1 MQVFVARQAIFNRQQ
16 HVVAYELLFRNSTNN
31 CFPDIDESVA
41 TAKLIMENQLN
52 FGTRHITAGK
62 KALINIGP
70 DSLKMD
76 LCAFLPSQDVVLELL
91 ETIEPTEENYQLCR
105 ALFHKNFVLALDDF
119 VYEPKW
125 ERFLKL
131 IKLIKFDIQITPL
144 QQIEPL
150 IKRLQKYK
158 KLKLLAEKI
167 ETIDD
172 FIIAHKMGFDYF
184 QGYFFAKPV
193 VIQQKDIDI
202 NYALALTIYAQVMKE
217 HPDIN
222 AIARLFQLDTALA
235 FKLLRLINSGVFPV
249 QKEIESLKQA
259 LVYLGHDHIKKF
271 VSLIITA
278 HVAQTKPNEL
288 IKMCIIR
295 ARFCEL
301 IAKKIAPS
309 QANSAFLTG
318 LFSLLDAILD
328 RPMEQL
334 LLRLPFPE
342 PIKDALME
350 EKNTLYYILATVKAY
365 ESGSWWAME
374 QAVVF
379 ININSDLLPK
389 FYRDA
394 LDWSNTH
401 QHN

>member
-1 MQVFVARQAIFNRQQ
+1 MQVFVARQAIFNRRQ
-16 HVVAYELLFRNSTNN
+16 HVVAYELLFRNSSDNY
-31 CFPDIDESVA
+31 FPDIDESVA

-52 FGTRHITAGK
+52 FGTRHITSGK

-105 ALFHKNFVLALDDF
+105 ALFQKNFVLALDDF

-131 IKLIKFDIQITPL
+131 VKLIKFDIQITPF

-172 FIIAHKMGFDYF
+172 FKIAHQMGFDYF

-193 VIQQKDIDI
+193 VIQQKDINI
-202 NYALALTIYAQVMKE
+202 NYALALTLYAQVMKE

-222 AIARLFQLDTALA
+222 AISRLFQLDTALA

-309 QANSAFLTG
+309 QANSAFLIG

-334 LLRLPFPE
+334 LIRLPFPE

-379 ININSDLLPK
+379 INLNSDLLPK
-389 FYRDA
+389 LYRDA
-394 LDWSNTH
+394 LDWSSTH

>member
-1 MQVFVARQAIFNRQQ
+1 MQVFVARQAIFNRRQ
-16 HVVAYELLFRNSTNN
+16 HVVAYELLFRNSTANY
-31 CFPDIDESVA
+31 FPDIEESVA

-52 FGTRHITAGK
+52 FGTRHITSGK

-144 QQIEPL
+144 QQIAPL
-150 IKRLQKYK
+150 IKKLKKYN

-167 ETIDD
+167 ETVDD
-172 FIIAHKMGFDYF
+172 FKTAHRMGFDYF

-202 NYALALTIYAQVMKE
+202 NYALALTIYAQVMKQN
-217 HPDIN
+217 PDIN

-259 LVYLGHDHIKKF
+259 LVYLGHDHIKKL

-278 HVAQTKPNEL
+278 HVAQTKPSEL
-288 IKMCIIR
+288 IKVCIIR

-301 IAKKIAPS
+301 IANRVAPS

-334 LLRLPFPE
+334 LTRLPFPDS
-342 PIKDALME
+342 IKAALMQ
-350 EKNTLYYILATVKAY
+350 EKNTLYYILETVKAY

-401 QHN
+401 QYN

>member
-1 MQVFVARQAIFNRQQ
+1 MQVFVARQAIFNRRQ
-16 HVVAYELLFRNSTNN
+16 HVVAYELLFRNSSDNY
-31 CFPDIDESVA
+31 FPDIEESVA

-52 FGTRHITAGK
+52 FGTRHITSGK

-131 IKLIKFDIQITPL
+131 VKLIKFDIQITPL

-150 IKRLQKYK
+150 IRRLQKYK
-158 KLKLLAEKI
+158 KLKLLAEKV

-172 FIIAHKMGFDYF
+172 FKIAHKMGFDYF

-193 VIQQKDIDI
+193 VIQQRDIDI

-389 FYRDA
+389 FYQDA
-394 LDWSNTH
+394 LDWSNIH
-401 QHN
+401 KHN

>member
-1 MQVFVARQAIFNRQQ
+1 MQVFVARQAIFNRRQ
-16 HVVAYELLFRNSTNN
+16 HVVAYELLFRNSSDNY
-31 CFPDIDESVA
+31 FPDIDESVA

-52 FGTRHITAGK
+52 FGTRHITSGK

-70 DSLKMD
+70 DSLKMG

-131 IKLIKFDIQITPL
+131 VKLIKFDIQITPF

-172 FIIAHKMGFDYF
+172 FKIAHKMGFDYF

-193 VIQQKDIDI
+193 VIQQKDINI
-202 NYALALTIYAQVMKE
+202 NYALALTLYAQVMKE

-278 HVAQTKPNEL
+278 HVTQTKPNEL
-288 IKMCIIR
+288 NKICIIR

-309 QANSAFLTG
+309 QASSAFLTG

-328 RPMEQL
+328 RPMDQL
-334 LLRLPFPE
+334 LIRLPFPE

-365 ESGSWWAME
+365 ESGSWWALE

-379 ININSDLLPK
+379 INIKSDLLPK
-389 FYRDA
+389 LYWDA